1 MHIVQLLLVE
11 ADTHQ
16 EAIGIVESKLEE
28 ADWSDW
34 SVVGGRWEGMF
45 GDDEPTNALNYA
57 NDPEVF
63 MKWINTFSEYR
74 HTHMKESLAAF
85 DKEGKTL
92 GEVIDSYDPRINN
105 FDLGM
110 VGFYIRRI
118 GTLIA
123 DYWTSDSAIWDLEA
137 GTGGLAYLMERIEKD
152 PKKQFAVIVDFHH

>member
-1 MHIVQLLLVE
+1 MHCVQLIFVE

-16 EAIGIVESKLEE
+16 EAIHSVESRLEQ

-34 SVVGGRWEGMF
+34 STVGGRWEGMY

-74 HTHMKESLAAF
+74 NSSMKSFLSDFE
-85 DKEGKTL
+85 KEGKSL
-92 GEVIDSYDPRINN
+92 DEVVDKYDPRKNDYGIMSGYYLRG
-105 FDLGM
+105 LGGM
-110 VGFYIRRI
+110 
-118 GTLIA
+118 LC
-123 DYWTSDSAIWDLEA
+123 DYWTSYSQMYDLEA
-137 GTGGLAYLMERIEKD
+137 GTANLEYLMERIEKD